1 MVSQQQSKLQ
11 SRLQHLKDAICVTL
25 NTEQSAAKLLLFD
38 FWLSKCLPDLQRRYA
53 ELCFFSL
60 RHFGHFFLRHFGHRD
75 IAVICTVAVV
85 ELSVTL
91 FIGLYFWPNWLNFF
105 RSFRPVTEE
114 RPRRI
119 WPRMH
124 GRHTRCCVSS
134 KNSKSKT
141 ALSAVENDE
150 LKWVRLWTQTCVATT

>member
-91 FIGLYFWPNWLNFF
+91 FIGLYF
-105 RSFRPVTEE
+105 
-114 RPRRI
+114 
-119 WPRMH
+119 
-124 GRHTRCCVSS
+124 
-134 KNSKSKT
+134 
-141 ALSAVENDE
+141 
-150 LKWVRLWTQTCVATT
+150 